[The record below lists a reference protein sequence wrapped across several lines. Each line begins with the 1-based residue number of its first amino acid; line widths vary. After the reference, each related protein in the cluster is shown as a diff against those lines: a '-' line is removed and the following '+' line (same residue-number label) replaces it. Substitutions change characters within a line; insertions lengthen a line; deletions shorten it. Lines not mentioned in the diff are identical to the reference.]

1 MSAFSNYLEDKIIG
15 WAFNNAAFP
24 TQLATVY
31 VSLHTADPADTGANE
46 VVVGGTN
53 YQRVAVAAAGWTKTT
68 AGTASATNNADITV
82 KYHLSAAGAGT
93 SIALANTITVPAD
106 STLVI
111 IGKDSPIYLEE
122 NRSLT
127 AQATASD
134 DIAIVCSYE
143 DIS

>member
-1 MSAFSNYLEDKIIG
+1 M
-15 WAFNNAAFP
+15 AAP
-24 TQLATVY
+24 NIVNVTNI
-31 VSLHTADPADTGANE
+31 TG
-46 VVVGGTN
+46 V
-53 YQRVAVAAAGWTKTT
+53 TT
-68 AGTASATNNADITV
+68 AVGLSTTAVVTFVSNPASSNKVLKINTILASNIDGTNNADITV

-106 STLVI
+106 ATLVI

-127 AQATASD
+127 AQASAID